1 MIMMTEEMSFLP
13 RNLNKV
19 GELQS
24 SSQTV
29 VCDGTNLSYLP
40 ASRLTSNFSRHG
52 LYNGRMYLRSALLL
66 VLFFT
71 AQLAAPAQQQVTR
84 QAAPRSEVDP
94 ELKPEVLDFD
104 MYSRIRDE
112 GFRHSHVMEYASA
125 LFDDIGPR
133 LTGSPAMAR
142 ANEWTRVQ
150 LASMGCSNAHLEE
163 WGEFGMAWTQTAAS
177 LEIVTPVPG
186 IFLAQATPWSP
197 RTAGSVVA
205 DVIAVPGFNTEGELT
220 AWKGKLKGKII
231 LYGLAPASPEV
242 DPDSVPTMEHYDP
255 AKLRALSQ
263 YPLNDAA
270 KGNQNELLRKIFA
283 GKAFQ
288 EKVSRFFTAEGAI
301 AVLEPGGS
309 AGVLH
314 DDSNASLGWFV
325 YRPER
330 RQTIPEEVIA
340 NEAWDRMSRLLDHKV
355 PVRARVNIATQFGD
369 EHVQGYNT
377 IAEIAGTDSQLK
389 DEVVMVGGHLD
400 SWIAGTGATD
410 NGAGAIVAMEAMRI
424 LNRLEVRPRRT
435 IRIAL
440 WSGEE
445 EGILGSLGYVAHH
458 YASFHHP
465 TDQAD
470 EDVPQAMRATTAAP
484 TLKSEAAQF
493 DAYYNMDGGSGKI
506 LGINTEGNEGSA
518 AIFSQWI
525 KPLEDLGMTTVTKR
539 STDGSDHASFQQAGL
554 PGFGFVQD
562 PRDYDSRTHHTNLDT
577 YEHLSEPDLKQA
589 AVVEAIFL
597 YNTAM
602 RDDMLPRPKL
612 SIGGEDRPLDGLYP
626 DAR

>member
-1 MIMMTEEMSFLP
+1 MA
-13 RNLNKV
+13 K
-19 GELQS
+19 
-24 SSQTV
+24 
-29 VCDGTNLSYLP
+29 
-40 ASRLTSNFSRHG
+40 FSLHG
-52 LYNGRMYLRSALLL
+52 LYNGRMSLWSSPLLILFSVSQL
-66 VLFFT
+66 V
-71 AQLAAPAQQQVTR
+71 ASAQQEVTR
-84 QAAPRSEVDP
+84 QAAVRSDVDP
-94 ELKPEVLDFD
+94 KLTSEVLDLD

-125 LFDDIGPR
+125 LFDNIGPR

-142 ANEWTRVQ
+142 ANEWSRVQ
-150 LASMGCSNAHLEE
+150 LASMGCSNAHLES
-163 WGEFGMAWTQTAAS
+163 WGEFGMAWTQAAAS
-177 LEIVTPVPG
+177 LEMVTPVPG

-197 RTAGSVVA
+197 GTEGSVVA
-205 DVIAVPGFNTEGELT
+205 EVIAVPGFNTEGEMT
-220 AWKGKLKGKII
+220 AWRGKLKGKII

-242 DPDSVPTMEHYDP
+242 DPDNVPAMEHYDP
-255 AKLRALSQ
+255 EKLRALSE
-263 YPLNDAA
+263 YPLKEAA
-270 KGNQNELLRKIFA
+270 PGNQNELFRQIFA
-283 GKAFQ
+283 GKTFQ
-288 EKVSRFFTAEGAI
+288 EKVARFFTAEGAI

-309 AGVLH
+309 GGVLH

-340 NEAWDRMSRLLDHKV
+340 NEAWDRMSRLLDHKISI
-355 PVRARVNIATQFGD
+355 RARINIATQFGD
-369 EHVQGYNT
+369 EHAQGYNT
-377 IAEIAGTDSQLK
+377 IAEIAGTDPKLK

-424 LNRLEVRPRRT
+424 LNRLQVKPRRT

-445 EGILGSLGYVAHH
+445 EGNLGSTGYVSHH
-458 YASFHHP
+458 YASIHRSM
-465 TDQAD
+465 DKQE
-470 EDVPQAMRATTAAP
+470 EDVPLAMRAMTAAP
-484 TLKSEAAQF
+484 TLKPEAERF
-493 DAYYNMDGGSGKI
+493 DAYYNMDGGTGKL
-506 LGINTEGNEGSA
+506 LGIHTEGNEGA
-518 AIFSQWI
+518 ATIFSQWI
-525 KPLEDLGMTTVTKR
+525 KPLEDLGMTTVTER

-554 PGFGFVQD
+554 PGFGFIQD
-562 PRDYDSRTHHTNLDT
+562 PRDYNSRTHHTNLDT

-612 SIGGEDRPLDGLYP
+612 SLGSKDRPLDSLYP
-626 DAR
+626 GCPLDFNNAVLGRRPRCAGVNDHLG